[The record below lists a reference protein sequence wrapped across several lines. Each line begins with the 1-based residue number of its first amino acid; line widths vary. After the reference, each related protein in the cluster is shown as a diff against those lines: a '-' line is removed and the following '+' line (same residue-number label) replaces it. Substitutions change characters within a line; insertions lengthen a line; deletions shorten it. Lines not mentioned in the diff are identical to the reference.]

1 MLIFEA
7 NVILY
12 SKYVSGPSIM
22 SGVRCSLNID
32 GNAHICQIET
42 LNGEDI
48 SLDTETCVKITTIS
62 GEISL
67 LSLVIDADFILL
79 RGKEIG
85 KGHITRVV
93 EAYLEKKYLE
103 TIADKS
109 LLKKIIDYAENIPN
123 ALVYDDVYELL
134 KW

>member
-32 GNAHICQIET
+32 GNDHICQIET
-42 LNGEDI
+42 VDGEDI
-48 SLDTETCVKITTIS
+48 PLDTGTCVKITTIS

-67 LSLVIDADFILL
+67 LSLVNNAEFILL

-85 KGHITRVV
+85 KGYITRVKEV
-93 EAYLEKKYLE
+93 YLEKKYLE
-103 TIADKS
+103 IITDKS
-109 LLKKIIDYAENIPN
+109 LLKKIIDYAENMPN
-123 ALVYDDVYELL
+123 AIVYEDVYELL
-134 KW
+134 K

>member
-32 GNAHICQIET
+32 GNDHICQIET
-42 LNGEDI
+42 VDGEDI
-48 SLDTETCVKITTIS
+48 PLDTVTCVKITTIS

-67 LSLVIDADFILL
+67 LSLVNNAEFILL

-85 KGHITRVV
+85 KGYITRVKEV
-93 EAYLEKKYLE
+93 YLEKKYLE
-103 TIADKS
+103 IITDKS
-109 LLKKIIDYAENIPN
+109 LLKKIIDYAENMPN
-123 ALVYDDVYELL
+123 ARVYEDVYELL
-134 KW
+134 K

>member
-12 SKYVSGPSIM
+12 SKYVSGPSIK

-32 GNAHICQIET
+32 GNDHICQIET
-42 LNGEDI
+42 VDGKDI
-48 SLDTETCVKITTIS
+48 PLDTGTCVKITTIS

-67 LSLVIDADFILL
+67 LSLVNNADFILL

-85 KGHITRVV
+85 KGHITRIKEV
-93 EAYLEKKYLE
+93 YLEKKYLE
-103 TIADKS
+103 IITDKA
-109 LLKKIIDYAENIPN
+109 LLKKIIDYAKNMPN
-123 ALVYDDVYELL
+123 AIVYEDVYELL
-134 KW
+134 K

>member
-22 SGVRCSLNID
+22 SGVRCSLKID

-42 LNGEDI
+42 LDGEDI
-48 SLDTETCVKITTIS
+48 LLDTETCVKITTIS

-67 LSLVIDADFILL
+67 LSLEINADFILL

-85 KGHITRVV
+85 KGHITRLV
-93 EAYLEKKYLE
+93 EAYLKKKYLE
-103 TIADKS
+103 TIADKL
-109 LLKKIIDYAENIPN
+109 LLKKIIDYAENMPN

-134 KW
+134 K

>member
-12 SKYVSGPSIM
+12 SKHVSGPSIM

-32 GNAHICQIET
+32 GNDHICQIET
-42 LNGEDI
+42 VDGEDI
-48 SLDTETCVKITTIS
+48 PLDTGTCVKITTIS

-67 LSLVIDADFILL
+67 LSLVNNAEFILL

-85 KGHITRVV
+85 KGYITRVNEV
-93 EAYLEKKYLE
+93 YLEKKYLE
-103 TIADKS
+103 IITDKS
-109 LLKKIIDYAENIPN
+109 LLKKIIDYAENMPN
-123 ALVYDDVYELL
+123 AIVYEDVYELL
-134 KW
+134 K

>member
-32 GNAHICQIET
+32 GNDHICQIET
-42 LNGEDI
+42 VDGEDI
-48 SLDTETCVKITTIS
+48 PLDTVTCVKITTIS

-67 LSLVIDADFILL
+67 LSLVNNAEFILL

-85 KGHITRVV
+85 KGYITRVKEV
-93 EAYLEKKYLE
+93 YLEKKYLE
-103 TIADKS
+103 IITDKS
-109 LLKKIIDYAENIPN
+109 LLKKIIDYAENMPN
-123 ALVYDDVYELL
+123 AIVYEDVYELL
-134 KW
+134 K